1 MSDAVDFSYLVNLAM
16 QQNDHS
22 HMRPVIEKELLHYD
36 ILYALDQA
44 QLLDQLTF
52 QGGTALRLCYGLERF
67 SEDLDFCGGRG
78 FKKAQLVAMKEC
90 LESYLGK
97 RYGLEVTVKEPKEM
111 KEDPKYAAINVDK
124 WQIAVTTAP
133 DRKDIPK
140 QKIKVEVANVDAY
153 TRQPKALLKNYN
165 FLPDGYEDT
174 LIMTESLNEIMADK
188 IVSFVNTEKYVRYR
202 DIWDL
207 VWLIRQ
213 GAEFNKELVHKKIE
227 DYKILGYLDKLNE
240 KELVLEDL
248 VMGKTFMSEM
258 SRFIPMNVQ
267 ERTLKKDKYRHY
279 LVHELKQLLG
289 LVGSSL

>member
-1 MSDAVDFSYLVNLAM
+1 M
-16 QQNDHS
+16 QESNRS

-52 QGGTALRLCYGLERF
+52 QGGTALRLCYSLERF
-67 SEDLDFCGGRG
+67 SEDLYFCGGRG

-90 LESYLGK
+90 LESYLGR

-153 TRQPKALLKNYN
+153 AQHPKALFKNYT

-174 LIMTESLNEIMADK
+174 LIMTESLHEIMADK
-188 IVSFVNTEKYVRYR
+188 IISFVNTEKYVRYR

-207 VWLIRQ
+207 VWLMRQ
-213 GAEFNKELVHKKIE
+213 GAEFDKELVHKKIS
-227 DYKILGYLDKLNE
+227 DYKIVDYPRKLEE
-240 KELVLEDL
+240 KKLALEDL
-248 VMGKTFMSEM
+248 VMDKTFMSEM
-258 SRFIPMNVQ
+258 SRFIPMDVQ
-267 ERTLKKDKYRHY
+267 ERTLNKEKYRYY
-279 LVHELKQLLG
+279 LVSELRQLLG